1 MKDRIK
7 EVIASVFGV
16 EISEI
21 DDNTSSD
28 TLDFWDSLRHMNL
41 IVALE
46 EEFGIE
52 FNDEEIVEMTDYKLI
67 KAIIQEKNG

>member
-1 MKDRIK
+1 MEDKIK
-7 EVIASVFGV
+7 EVMLSVFGV

-28 TLDFWDSLRHMNL
+28 TLEVWDSLRHMNL

-52 FNDEEIVEMTDYKLI
+52 FNDEEIIEMTDYKLI
-67 KAIIQEKNG
+67 KAIIQEKKC

>member
-1 MKDRIK
+1 LKDRIK